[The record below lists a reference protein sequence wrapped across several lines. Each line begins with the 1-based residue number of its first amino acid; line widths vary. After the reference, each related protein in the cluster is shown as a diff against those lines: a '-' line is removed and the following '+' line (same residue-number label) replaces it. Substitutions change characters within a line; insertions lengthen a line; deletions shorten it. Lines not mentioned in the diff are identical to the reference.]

1 MKRTLGYLRNY
12 LRESILAPL
21 FKLLEAIFEL
31 TVPLVIAAIID
42 RGIEGNGGTPLILGY
57 AGILVLLAAVGFLV
71 AVVAQYF
78 AAKAAVGAGTD
89 IRRDLFRRVQSM
101 NYADLDKNGT
111 ATLLTR
117 LSGDTDRV
125 QSGINMALRL
135 FLRSPFIVFGAMI
148 MAFTVDRESAVI
160 FAVLIP
166 LLFLAVFAIL
176 LLTVPLYTRVQK
188 RLDGVLR
195 KTRENLRG
203 ARVVRAFGME
213 ERETAEFDGDN
224 NALLAMQRVAGRISA
239 LLNPLTLLLVN
250 AAVILLIYTGA
261 LRIEETGM
269 STGELVALYNYMSQ
283 ILVELV
289 KLANLVITSTR
300 AVASAKRIGAV
311 LTMDNILPEKTVTPD
326 RPRDALVE
334 FSRVSFRYPSATE
347 DTLTGI
353 DFTAR
358 RGETI
363 GVIGGTGSGKS
374 SLVSLIPHFYDATDG
389 CVLVDGVN
397 VQDIPDDVL
406 RARIGYVPQK
416 SVLFRGSIRKNLCFR
431 KENATDGELWDA
443 VRIAQATE
451 VVENKGGLDAVI
463 EENGQNLSGG
473 QRQRLC
479 IARAL
484 VGDPDILILDDSASA
499 LDYATDARL
508 RAALTRLPDDPL
520 IFIVSQRVASVR
532 NADRIIVL
540 DDGKAV
546 GIGKHDELLRSCP
559 VYAEIVA
566 SQTKKEDEA

>member
-1 MKRTLGYLRNY
+1 MKRTLGYMRKY
-12 LRESILAPL
+12 LKESILAPL
-21 FKLLEAIFEL
+21 FKLLEALFEL

-42 RGIEGNGGTPLILGY
+42 RGIEGDGGTPLILGY

-78 AAKAAVGAGTD
+78 AAKAAVGTGTD

-101 NYADLDKNGT
+101 NYADLDKSGT

-125 QSGINMALRL
+125 QSGVNMALRL

-160 FAVLIP
+160 FTVLIP

-176 LLTVPLYTRVQK
+176 LLTVPLYTKVQK

-213 ERETAEFDGDN
+213 ERETAEFDADN
-224 NALLAMQRVAGRISA
+224 NALLSMQRFAGRISA
-239 LLNPLTLLLVN
+239 LLNPVTLLLVN

-261 LRIEETGM
+261 LRVEETGM

-300 AVASAKRIGAV
+300 AVASAKRIGA
-311 LTMDNILPEKTVTPD
+311 LLSTENIVPEKTETPD
-326 RPRDALVE
+326 APRDALVE
-334 FSRVSFRYPSATE
+334 FSRVAFRYPSATE
-347 DTLTGI
+347 DTLTAI

-358 RGETI
+358 RGETV
-363 GVIGGTGSGKS
+363 GVIGGTGSGKT
-374 SLVSLIPHFYDATDG
+374 SLVSLIPHFYDATGG
-389 CVLVDGVN
+389 CVLFDGVN
-397 VQDIPDDVL
+397 VQDVPDDVL

-431 KENATDGELWDA
+431 KEDATDEELWEA
-443 VRIAQATE
+443 LRIAQATE
-451 VVENKGGLDAVI
+451 IVEGKGGLLAAV

-484 VGDPDILILDDSASA
+484 VGNPDVLILDDSASA

-508 RAALTRLPDDPL
+508 RAALTRLPGNPL
-520 IFIVSQRVASVR
+520 VFIVSQRVASVR
-532 NADRIIVL
+532 NADKIIVL
-540 DDGKAV
+540 DDGYAV
-546 GIGKHDELLRSCP
+546 GIGTHGELLHSCP

-566 SQTKKEDEA
+566 SQTKKESEA